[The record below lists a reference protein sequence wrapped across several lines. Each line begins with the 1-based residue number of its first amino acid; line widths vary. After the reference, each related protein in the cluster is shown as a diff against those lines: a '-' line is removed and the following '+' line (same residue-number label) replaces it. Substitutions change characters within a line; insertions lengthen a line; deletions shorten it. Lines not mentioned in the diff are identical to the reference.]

1 MRCCAT
7 SRRTSSAKWT
17 FTSERGTWPFRKPGS
32 RACFCTRS
40 YARSH
45 SLVTTSAGASTTR
58 RRLQLSIS
66 STATFIEAS
75 SGARGG
81 SRTPMVVHHW
91 ILSPARLPVSP
102 LSHRCGFHAQQ
113 NTQEEPDAAR
123 RPPFCRFTALSSLA
137 DLAEQSGPP
146 RSSTVANPATGTHL
160 EALPRCLAAGT
171 ITTSRPFRRVDH
183 DAKQERIC
191 ARRRSD
197 ALQHVGDR
205 AGRTHAGRLRRV

>member
-7 SRRTSSAKWT
+7 CRRTSAAKWT
-17 FTSERGTWPFRKPGS
+17 FTSERGTWPLRKPGS

-81 SRTPMVVHHW
+81 TRTPKGDPPTGSYV
-91 ILSPARLPVSP
+91 LA
-102 LSHRCGFHAQQ
+102 GHAPQPI
-113 NTQEEPDAAR
+113 TGTSGAAVEAVWSR
-123 RPPFCRFTALSSLA
+123 GAAENPGPSSVLDSGLA
-137 DLAEQSGPP
+137 TPP
-146 RSSTVANPATGTHL
+146 RRHRPGVRSMAPGY
-160 EALPRCLAAGT
+160 PREGRT
-171 ITTSRPFRRVDH
+171 EDRPFRKLPVARDVDPL
-183 DAKQERIC
+183 DTSAVVSLATRDGIT
-191 ARRRSD
+191 A
-197 ALQHVGDR
+197 DR
-205 AGRTHAGRLRRV
+205 ANKRLLIHVIRHLF